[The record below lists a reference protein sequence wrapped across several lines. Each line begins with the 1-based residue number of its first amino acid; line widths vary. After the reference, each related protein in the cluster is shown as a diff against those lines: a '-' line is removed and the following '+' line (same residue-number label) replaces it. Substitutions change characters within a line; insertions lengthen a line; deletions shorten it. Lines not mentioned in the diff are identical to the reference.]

1 MKEQNTQ
8 GDAKIHRGWAMFDWA
23 NSAYA
28 LIIST
33 AIFPPFLY
41 HNTPDNFQILGIDIQ
56 RASLL
61 SFAISFAYLLIAG
74 LSPIIGGI
82 ADYSGRRRMFMK
94 FFTYLGGMSCI
105 ALFWFDGPQRIYL
118 GLTGFILATIGYSG
132 SLMVYNSFLPLIT
145 TEDNYDKLSAKGFT
159 YGYIGSVLLLV
170 FCLIVITFPTY
181 FLLPAQGSL
190 PVRISFLLV
199 GIWWIAFAQIPFKVL
214 PESHRVP
221 LQKELL
227 TLGWKEI
234 IKVAG
239 WLRQMQDAKKFL
251 LTFFVYTAGVQ
262 TVLFL
267 ATTFAE
273 SELNMGTSKL
283 ILLILLLQIIAI
295 GGAYLFAYVSKIKGN
310 LFSIRVMLLIWIL
323 VCILAYQVQ
332 EEWQFFLIAGLVGSV
347 MGGIQSLSRSTF
359 SKMIQHKPREVS
371 SFFSF
376 FDVLEKVA
384 ILLGTA
390 SFGLAIQLTG
400 DIRNSV
406 VVIGLY
412 FVLGWILSWGIK
424 MRGQATSH

>member
-1 MKEQNTQ
+1 MKELNHK

-41 HNTPDNFQILGIDIQ
+41 HNTPDDFQIFGIDVQ

-61 SFAISFAYLLIAG
+61 SFTISFAYLLIAG
-74 LSPIIGGI
+74 LSPIIGGV

-94 FFTYLGGMSCI
+94 FFTYMGGLACI
-105 ALFWFDGPQRIYL
+105 SLFWFEGPQGIYL
-118 GLTGFILATIGYSG
+118 GLIGFVLATIGYSG
-132 SLMVYNSFLPLIT
+132 SLMIYNSFLPLIT
-145 TEDNYDKLSAKGFT
+145 SEDNFDKLSAKGFT
-159 YGYIGSVLLLV
+159 YGYIGSVLLLI

-181 FLLPAQGSL
+181 FLLPAEGSL
-190 PVRISFLLV
+190 PVRLSFLLV
-199 GIWWIAFAQIPFKVL
+199 GVWWIGFAQIPFRVL

-221 LQKELL
+221 LQRGLL
-227 TLGWKEI
+227 TKGWEEI
-234 IKVAG
+234 IKVGG
-239 WLRQMQDAKKFL
+239 WLRKMPDAKRFL

-273 SELNMGTSKL
+273 SELEMGTSKL

-295 GGAYLFAYVSKIKGN
+295 GGAYLFAYVSKCKGN
-310 LFSIRVMLLIWIL
+310 LYSIRIMLLIWIL
-323 VCILAYQVQ
+323 VCFLAYQVK
-332 EEWQFFLIAGLVGSV
+332 EEWQFFLIAALVGSV

-376 FDVLEKVA
+376 FDILEKVA

-406 VVIGLY
+406 IVIGIY
-412 FVLGWILSWGIK
+412 FVLGLALSWGIK
-424 MRGQATSH
+424 IQVRSPIQ